1 MKITKHIKLSDRPL
15 KGIFLSDKLV
25 VRTDLLLSPAE
36 RGVVEVGP
44 DANHSTRAVEEQ
56 PGQHQQSPPP
66 LAGAAK
72 HKQDVDLRH
81 VFFYSFLFLYKTY
94 LYLSLSVPG
103 WRQRCLLPSLSIGSW
118 KAPPEEKSHSCF
130 VIYDFQLHQVMKFQ
144 SSRLLK
150 ARCQPQI
157 FQHRENHQ
165 GINFLIES
173 RQTQRGFRRI

>member
-44 DANHSTRAVEEQ
+44 DANHCTRAVEEQ

-72 HKQDVDLRH
+72 HKQDVDLRKN
-81 VFFYSFLFLYKTY
+81 LERIILT
-94 LYLSLSVPG
+94 LSLS
-103 WRQRCLLPSLSIGSW
+103 LSISTRMET
-118 KAPPEEKSHSCF
+118 KMLAAIM
-130 VIYDFQLHQVMKFQ
+130 V
-144 SSRLLK
+144 SRLLESSTCK
-150 ARCQPQI
+150 EMSFNI
-157 FQHRENHQ
+157 FSY
-165 GINFLIES
+165 F
-173 RQTQRGFRRI
+173 F

>member
-1 MKITKHIKLSDRPL
+1 MKITKHLKLSDRPL

-44 DANHSTRAVEEQ
+44 DANHCTRAVEEQ

-81 VFFYSFLFLYKTY
+81 VFF
-94 LYLSLSVPG
+94 
-103 WRQRCLLPSLSIGSW
+103 
-118 KAPPEEKSHSCF
+118 
-130 VIYDFQLHQVMKFQ
+130 
-144 SSRLLK
+144 
-150 ARCQPQI
+150 
-157 FQHRENHQ
+157 
-165 GINFLIES
+165 
-173 RQTQRGFRRI
+173 